1 MATPKD
7 IEDIKKSASVL
18 IIFGATG
25 DLSTKKIFPSLFEL
39 FKNNLLPEKFK
50 IVAAARSKFK
60 TSDFT
65 SRLKENLNPSDKK
78 AWQGFEKL
86 IDYVSSDIEK
96 NQDLDKI
103 KGAISK
109 FEQSANVCP
118 QQIFYMAVSPFI
130 FKRAVENLGKNKLN
144 LGCQMHSKRA
154 RVVVEKP
161 FGFNLKSALDLD
173 TALFKYFEDGQ
184 IFRIDHFLGKETV
197 QNILA
202 FRFGNEIFEP
212 VWNNQYIDN
221 VQITMAEYVGVEKRG
236 EYYDKTGALR
246 DVIQN
251 HLLQLMSLV
260 TMEMPEKFDH
270 TNIRRKKLEIIKS
283 VKKLTPEEVI
293 SSTVRG
299 QYEGYL
305 NEEKINPK
313 SQTETFAMAKLAIE
327 NKRWQG
333 VPFYLRTGK
342 RLEGK
347 ASSIIFSFKERGH
360 RFLENFWEK
369 PMPNHIT
376 LQIQPNEGIGI
387 RLAAKKP
394 GLTTTLEPV
403 DMEFCYRTSFDTPQP
418 DAYERLLMDVM
429 TGDQTLFLGQVADS
443 WKIIDPIEEVWQNG
457 KPPLHSYKPGSWGPK
472 EADDLVEKD
481 GRKWLAPLLT
491 ICKI

>member
-7 IEDIKKSASVL
+7 IADIKKSASVL
-18 IIFGATG
+18 IVFGATG

-39 FKNNLLPEKFK
+39 FKNNLLPDKFK
-50 IVAAARSKFK
+50 IVASARTKFQTSEFSKK
-60 TSDFT
+60 LRESI
-65 SRLKENLNPSDKK
+65 NPTDQK
-78 AWQGFEKL
+78 AWQGFENL
-86 IDYVSSDIEK
+86 IDYVPSDIDQ
-96 NQDLDKI
+96 NVDMDKI
-103 KGAISK
+103 KNSIWE
-109 FEQSANVCP
+109 FEESANVCP

-130 FKRAVENLGKNKLN
+130 FKKAVKNLGKNQLN
-144 LGCQMHSKRA
+144 LGCQKHGKHA

-161 FGFNLKSALDLD
+161 FGFDLKSALDLD
-173 TALFKYFEDGQ
+173 AELLKYFEDEQ

-270 TNIRRKKLEIIKS
+270 THIRQKKLEIIKNI
-283 VKKLTPEEVI
+283 KKMTPEEVI
-293 SSTVRG
+293 ASTVRG
-299 QYEGYL
+299 QYENYRQ
-305 NEEKINPK
+305 EEKIDPK
-313 SQTETFAMAKLAIE
+313 SQTETYAMAKLEIE

-347 ASSIIFSFKERGH
+347 VTSIIFSFKERGH
-360 RFLENFWEK
+360 KFFENFWEK

-376 LQIQPNEGIGI
+376 IQIQPNEGIGI
-387 RLAAKKP
+387 RLVAKKP
-394 GLTTTLEPV
+394 GLTTALEPV
-403 DMEFCYRTSFDTPQP
+403 DMEFCYKTSFDTPQP
-418 DAYERLLMDVM
+418 DAYERLLMDIM
-429 TGDQTLFLGQVADS
+429 IGDQTLFLGQVADS

-457 KPPLHSYKPGSWGPK
+457 KPNMATYKPGSWGPK
-472 EADDLVEKD
+472 EAEDLIEKD
-481 GRKWLAPLLT
+481 KRTWLAPLLT